1 MSQPYTKDPLTLD
14 TFSQPETQDF
24 TLETVGRITESER
37 DAKIRMFNENIDR
50 YRQDFVNENTAKQEA
65 FRQVASEDADIQDN
79 TYEIERKGKYYYF
92 IGRLNPPH
100 EGHIEA
106 LLNVISNAIDNG
118 GIAII
123 LLGSGPNGGERTSKD
138 PLNFEIKRNFV
149 IDKLK
154 DKLKYK
160 YPGLDIDEMFENG
173 RIQISE
179 MGKTTEQIRS
189 VIQNDIGNQLFEE
202 LEAIRISGD
211 KDGGEDLK
219 KLAWIEKALSAGI
232 IGKDGNIIPLT
243 ARVIAQPAVQSES
256 KGEPMSATIIR
267 KIVYDMDPFTNYENR
282 LQAFKDNTHGFY
294 ETRALDHTKSIFD
307 AIDMYHPGKV
317 ISGSDKKAIKSKPTV
332 VKPKIKSKKGGSK
345 RRKLRKTKCKLSK
358 RSKLYKRSK
367 LTKRH
372 NLIKRK
378 SRRR

>member
-1 MSQPYTKDPLTLD
+1 MSQPYYSDSLFLNSA
-14 TFSQPETQDF
+14 SQPEPLQVTP
-24 TLETVGRITESER
+24 TTVGRSPIEER
-37 DAKIRMFNENIDR
+37 YAKIRMFNENRDR
-50 YRQDFVNENTAKQEA
+50 YHQDFVNENTAKQEA
-65 FRQVASEDADIQDN
+65 FQQVATEDSNIQDN
-79 TYEIERKGKYYYF
+79 IYEIERKGLYYYF

-138 PLNFEIKRNFV
+138 PLDFEIKRNFV

-160 YPGLDIDEMFENG
+160 YLGLDIDEMFVNG

-189 VIQNDIGNQLFEE
+189 VIKDDISNQLFEE

-219 KLAWIEKALSAGI
+219 KLAWIEKALGSGI
-232 IGKDGNIIPLT
+232 IDRNGNIIPLT
-243 ARVIAQPAVQSES
+243 ARVMAQPAIESES

-267 KIVYDMDPFTNYENR
+267 KIVYDMDPFINYEDR
-282 LQAFKDNTHGFY
+282 LEVFKDKTRRFY
-294 ETRALDHTKSIFD
+294 ETRALDHTKPIFD
-307 AIDMYHPGKV
+307 AIFRYHPGKA
-317 ISGSDKKAIKSKPTV
+317 ISGSDKKAIKAIGKTKISKP
-332 VKPKIKSKKGGSK
+332 KKGGRKTK
-345 RRKLRKTKCKLSK
+345 RRNLRKTKRRNLRK
-358 RSKLYKRSK
+358 
-367 LTKRH
+367 TKR
-372 NLIKRK
+372 R
-378 SRRR
+378 

>member
-1 MSQPYTKDPLTLD
+1 MSQPYYNDSLFLNTA
-14 TFSQPETQDF
+14 SQPEPLQVTP
-24 TLETVGRITESER
+24 TTVGRITESER
-37 DAKIRMFNENIDR
+37 DAKIQMFNENIDR

-65 FRQVASEDADIQDN
+65 FQQVASEDADIQDN

-138 PLNFEIKRNFV
+138 PLDFDLKSAFV
-149 IDKLK
+149 TAKLK
-154 DKLKYK
+154 DKLKDRLKAK
-160 YPGLDIDEMFENG
+160 YPREDIDEMFVNG

-189 VIQNDIGNQLFEE
+189 VIQNDISNQLFEE

-232 IGKDGNIIPLT
+232 IDRNGNIIPLT

-267 KIVYDMDPFTNYENR
+267 KIVYDMDPFTNYEDR
-282 LQAFKDNTHGFY
+282 VKLFKDKTHGFY
-294 ETRALDHTKSIFD
+294 ETRALDYTKPIFD
-307 AIDMYHPGKV
+307 AIDAYNPHKEMT
-317 ISGSDKKAIKSKPTV
+317 IGSDKTAKKVTKTRVSKL
-332 VKPKIKSKKGGSK
+332 KKGGSK
-345 RRKLRKTKCKLSK
+345 RRKLTKTKRKLRKTK
-358 RSKLYKRSK
+358 RRK
-367 LTKRH
+367 LTKRKT
-372 NLIKRK
+372 KR
-378 SRRR
+378 R

>member
-1 MSQPYTKDPLTLD
+1 MSQPYYNDPLFLNTA
-14 TFSQPETQDF
+14 SQPEPLQVTP
-24 TLETVGRITESER
+24 TTVGRITESER
-37 DAKIRMFNENIDR
+37 DAKIQMFNENRDR
-50 YRQDFVNENTAKQEA
+50 YYQDFVNENTAKQEA
-65 FRQVASEDADIQDN
+65 FQQVASEDADIQDN

-106 LLNVISNAIDNG
+106 LLNVISNAIDNR

-138 PLNFEIKRNFV
+138 PLDFDLKSAFV
-149 IDKLK
+149 TAKLK
-154 DKLKYK
+154 DRLKTK
-160 YPGLDIDEMFENG
+160 YPDLDIDEMFVNG

-189 VIQNDIGNQLFEE
+189 VIQNDISNQLFEE

-232 IGKDGNIIPLT
+232 IDRNGNIIPLT

-267 KIVYDMDPFTNYENR
+267 KIVYDMDPFTNYEDR
-282 LQAFKDNTHGFY
+282 VKLFKDKTHGFY
-294 ETRALDHTKSIFD
+294 ETRALDYTKPIFD
-307 AIDMYHPGKV
+307 AIDAYNPHKEMT
-317 ISGSDKKAIKSKPTV
+317 IGSDKTAIKAIGKSKV
-332 VKPKIKSKKGGSK
+332 GKPKIDKSKKGGSK
-345 RRKLRKTKCKLSK
+345 RRKLTKTKRKLTKRKT
-358 RSKLYKRSK
+358 KRSK
-367 LTKRH
+367 LTKRKT
-372 NLIKRK
+372 KR
-378 SRRR
+378 R